1 MMLEDKTNTEE
12 IKEEKLGLE
21 LSDVKDHNVNDGV
34 TDEVFFDDEDDGA
47 DERSSGEVLEEDE
60 RHDASTNNEDVFESI
75 LVGTFFR
82 LHGA

>member
-47 DERSSGEVLEEDE
+47 DEEKRKNRRAISPLRKTTGIFWLMEVC
-60 RHDASTNNEDVFESI
+60 
-75 LVGTFFR
+75 
-82 LHGA
+82 